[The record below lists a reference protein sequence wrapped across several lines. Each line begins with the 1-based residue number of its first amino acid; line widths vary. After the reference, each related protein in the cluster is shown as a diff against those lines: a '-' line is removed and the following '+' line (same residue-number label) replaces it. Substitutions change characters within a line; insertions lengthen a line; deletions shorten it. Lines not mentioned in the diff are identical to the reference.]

1 MNYSRDHLLP
11 LGDFKPSDEW
21 QTHVNNIF
29 YGTKGPAIHRH
40 FQTYVSLDHRLA
52 HALADEFLENISS
65 DKPSPEPLTILEWG
79 VGNGN
84 LAARF
89 LSRLQEQD
97 TEGRAYP
104 KIRYI
109 LCDYSEEILRGVRGN
124 PDLQVHG
131 DRYSTV
137 RLNAERLEGFRPGTI
152 TKIISNEIWDD
163 LATKVLLVHDGLLHE
178 EYLQPLLEPDAIETD
193 FETFTRNFA
202 DKNLEAL
209 KSCPPFLDRIFWER
223 SFQRVDVS
231 DWPFGD
237 VVARHMESAG
247 EEIPMPINIGAFAT
261 LERAHAL
268 LNEGGQGYS
277 SFDYGMLTQDELN
290 REGRPYFKLYGGQ
303 YTSMVNFPLLEE
315 IAKSVG
321 FSTIGTERQQD
332 FVAHSLGEDV
342 ISAVDLVQA
351 HPQVGRLAPW
361 DVDILML
368 QTLHALNSTYRSPYT
383 HKMDYPPMPDTPKK
397 QRKQISQ
404 LAAKLS
410 PRGVPDTVAY
420 ITRGEVLSGIKS
432 LRKLGYREKDLQAA
446 FQPSDAPIVFGRMH
460 LQ

>member
-1 MNYSRDHLLP
+1 MNFSQDRLLP

-40 FQTYVSLDHRLA
+40 FQTYVSLDYRLA
-52 HALADEFLENISS
+52 HALADDFLENVSVETN
-65 DKPSPEPLTILEWG
+65 SPEPLTILEWG

-89 LSRLQEQD
+89 LSRLKEQD
-97 TEGRAYP
+97 SEEKVYP
-104 KIRYI
+104 KVRYI
-109 LCDYSEEILRGVRGN
+109 LCDYSEEILRGVQGN
-124 PDLQVHG
+124 PDLQAHG
-131 DRYSTV
+131 DRFSTV
-137 RLNAERLEGFRPGTI
+137 RLNAENLEGFRPGSI

-163 LATKVLLVHDGLLHE
+163 LATKVLLVHDGLLLE
-178 EYLQPLLEPDAIETD
+178 EYLQPLLEPDAIDID
-193 FETFTRNFA
+193 FETFARHFA
-202 DKNLEAL
+202 NKNLEAL

-237 VVARHMESAG
+237 IVARHMEPAVEG
-247 EEIPMPINIGAFAT
+247 IPMPINIGAFAT
-261 LERAHAL
+261 LGRAHGL
-268 LNEGGQGYS
+268 LNKRSQGYC
-277 SFDYGMLTQDELN
+277 SFDYGMLTRDELN

-315 IAKSVG
+315 VAKKVG
-321 FSTIGTERQQD
+321 FSSVTTERQQD
-332 FVAHSLGEDV
+332 YVGRSLGENV
-342 ISAVDLVQA
+342 ISAVDLVQM

-368 QTLHALNSTYRSPYT
+368 QTLHALNSNYRSPYT

-404 LAAKLS
+404 LAEKLS

-420 ITRGEVLSGIKS
+420 ITRGEVLSAMKP

-446 FQPSDAPIVFGRMH
+446 FQPSDSPIVFGRMH